1 MKNIPIIRRLNEEW
15 HEIALYIYTAIVVA
29 HWAEHLSQAFQ
40 IWVLGWPRP
49 QAGGVLGLFFPVLV
63 SSEWLHYAYAIV
75 MLIGF
80 IILRPGFGGR
90 SRVWWDIALWLQVW
104 HHFEHALLFS
114 QALGDFTLFNS
125 PVRTSIAQ
133 LFFPRVELHLF
144 YNVVVFVPMIIAMY
158 YHLVP
163 PKGEKFSCS
172 CAHYVIRFEEGKVL
186 PRYIRQPK
194 NI

>member
-1 MKNIPIIRRLNEEW
+1 MAPLRLCHCHAN
-15 HEIALYIYTAIVVA
+15 
-29 HWAEHLSQAFQ
+29 
-40 IWVLGWPRP
+40 
-49 QAGGVLGLFFPVLV
+49 
-63 SSEWLHYAYAIV
+63 WLHHFAPRFWWSLTV
-75 MLIGF
+75 RGG
-80 IILRPGFGGR
+80 ILRCGYRFG
-90 SRVWWDIALWLQVW
+90 ITLK
-104 HHFEHALLFS
+104 HALLFS
-114 QALGDFTLFNS
+114 QVLGDFTLFNS

-186 PRYIRQPK
+186 PRYIRQS
-194 NI
+194 